1 VEILKLKPIVK
12 RKSGFEDA
20 FFVIA
25 VIFTISIFI
34 LILAKSWG
42 EMRTPLEE
50 GITGA
55 LPSGSDVNVTKTFD
69 NITSTT
75 SLFSTLLPFIL
86 IGLFAFVFIGTAI
99 YMNHP
104 IMLVVGIIIL
114 AVAILLSSIYANIY
128 HQISESDEFA
138 ATNDEL
144 PIQEIFMQYLPFIIM
159 LIFIAIIISI
169 IFLRGKSAGGG
180 L

>member
-1 VEILKLKPIVK
+1 MAVLRSLIK

-20 FFVIA
+20 FFVMA
-25 VIFTISIFI
+25 VLFTIAIFV
-34 LILAKSWG
+34 LILVKSWT

-55 LPSGSDVNVTKTFD
+55 LPDGSDVNVTKTFD
-69 NITSTT
+69 TITSTT
-75 SLFSTLLPFIL
+75 TLLSTLLPFIL

-114 AVAILLSSIYANIY
+114 AVAIMLGAIYANIY
-128 HQISESDEFA
+128 HQISSSDEFTE
-138 ATNDEL
+138 TNEQL
-144 PIQEIFMQYLPFIIM
+144 PIQELFMQYLPYIIL
-159 LIFIAIIISI
+159 LIFIAIIIAI
-169 IFLRGKSAGGG
+169 IFLRGQGGGG